1 MDFLKRICLKRI
13 AAAGEKTSPGLLRRG
28 VREMVRS
35 YKGPDS
41 RRGDVLILFE
51 MDYAQIASALYGLR
65 RKEMYRDYI
74 EICGSLHTVLQEC
87 AAGTIPAVF
96 AANLYGEACLLAGA
110 FEEALRIFTELEEET
125 RDLDGPDNG
134 FQLRARYGMARARQ
148 GLGRYEE
155 ALRDLNDIL
164 VRRARRLPPDDP
176 RILAGMARAAG
187 AREQMGQDRQA
198 AELYRT
204 LYRKSRRAFG
214 EDHPFTLRCL
224 AGAEKSEEKDR
235 NRSVSAGTGSDM
247 VTSG

>member
-1 MDFLKRICLKRI
+1 
-13 AAAGEKTSPGLLRRG
+13 
-28 VREMVRS
+28 
-35 YKGPDS
+35 
-41 RRGDVLILFE
+41 
-51 MDYAQIASALYGLR
+51 
-65 RKEMYRDYI
+65 
-74 EICGSLHTVLQEC
+74 
-87 AAGTIPAVF
+87 
-96 AANLYGEACLLAGA
+96 
-110 FEEALRIFTELEEET
+110 
-125 RDLDGPDNG
+125 
-134 FQLRARYGMARARQ
+134 MARARQ

-224 AGAEKSEEKDR
+224 AGAEKAEEKDR
-235 NRSVSAGTGSDM
+235 NRSVPGGTGSDM
-247 VTSG
+247 KTSG

>member
-65 RKEMYRDYI
+65 RKEMYRDYM

-110 FEEALRIFTELEEET
+110 FEEALRVFTEL
-125 RDLDGPDNG
+125 NG
-134 FQLRARYGMARARQ
+134 LS
-148 GLGRYEE
+148 YEE

-224 AGAEKSEEKDR
+224 AGAEKAEE
-235 NRSVSAGTGSDM
+235 
-247 VTSG
+247 

>member
-1 MDFLKRICLKRI
+1 
-13 AAAGEKTSPGLLRRG
+13 
-28 VREMVRS
+28 
-35 YKGPDS
+35 
-41 RRGDVLILFE
+41 
-51 MDYAQIASALYGLR
+51 
-65 RKEMYRDYI
+65 
-74 EICGSLHTVLQEC
+74 
-87 AAGTIPAVF
+87 
-96 AANLYGEACLLAGA
+96 
-110 FEEALRIFTELEEET
+110 
-125 RDLDGPDNG
+125 
-134 FQLRARYGMARARQ
+134 MARARQ

-224 AGAEKSEEKDR
+224 AGAEKAEEKKETDPFPQR
-235 NRSVSAGTGSDM
+235 MDQV
-247 VTSG
+247 